1 MSATP
6 LPAPVAEVRVASQR
20 EEDGLHMP
28 ADAVLSVLAL
38 TTLVHYAVLFLACT
52 LGEPL
57 VVGHTDGVSI
67 VVVQPAVIRVLKDSP
82 VAAVRRR
89 VSRTRRLTLLQS
101 AVTMARS
108 LFRNSSAVAIPIGHT
123 HDSAPVI
130 LSPVPVLPEPRMV
143 IRSGAQ
149 RREMQTTRPGFYFM
163 SFAAVADTE
172 YALFAGTAL
181 ARACTF
187 LRPLVSI
194 RSALLAG
201 AVVGA
206 AVTFRFGNRDLAS
219 VLSSP
224 IAVATGAA
232 SLDAVWLEG
241 LTAERRLQ
249 DALLAVPDS
258 HPHAAYLHEWGGAV
272 DFLPRDRV
280 PEGKCESLPT
290 FEERAIAQ
298 VPFDHSVPI
307 AVTQWVPRS
316 PNQRCPPC
324 PVHTTCAE
332 LILHRP
338 DCDGQVDSWFRNA
351 TSDFQVLASGAPFVS
366 RRTRTVSLASNCCVP
381 CARCGVLDCRTIR
394 DGYVYPLRFDSPLDL
409 ELKTGRL
416 QREFVDYPDQQL
428 ASDVLLGA
436 HIGPGMPLRLTLAPQ
451 LYSLASGFERVQR
464 ELADLAQRGWYA
476 LFERFPYFPFHM
488 HPKGC
493 TERKL
498 ESDRPRPTTDGS
510 HPHAGQGVVDSCGC
524 PVFSLN
530 YYEKSVG
537 SLSSPTSDAE
547 ECHCGEDAPSGFEF
561 DFSCECV
568 CPDAPRLGEVP
579 TEPAGPPEGDGLS
592 PTWWPSHATWKY
604 VRWRRPK
611 EHKWSIA
618 SLARD
623 ASILKVPSLCSAQ
636 PMFGYT
642 DDMRNYFMHFAVR
655 PQDLW
660 KVVVAGFSAPH
671 LAPHISPSRILFV
684 AEYRLGFGLAANSN
698 IAQQFSNFIR
708 HAFMLRMDAAD
719 APFLLEEPPCVQ
731 RWLSQRRSL
740 AQRTGRSEARLY
752 TFQIY
757 TDDPYTICV
766 GVTRCLRS
774 LSVWRQLTLDFGL
787 MMAIPEKRRIGT
799 AVKWLGFHPCLHHGL
814 VTVAHEKLLR
824 ASTTIDTLLAG
835 RLTVDHYRSLLGFI
849 EHLSFLL
856 PRARLRMAGL
866 YRPLRGGEEIARG
879 PATVVRVDERMQQGW
894 NAWRADLLRVGAAP
908 FTVALPH
915 RRRPPLAGQ
924 LTFFISSDASKDGT
938 ATPGIAGYMHG
949 FSWQI
954 FYPRCWLRL
963 HITLLE
969 FMALAISI
977 IMFAPLL
984 RHADRV
990 VLETDSL
997 TAAFGLSLDS
1007 LQSPF
1012 LVEAHALLVE
1022 TEEYKLLFASPD
1034 REVAVRHLTGEANVF
1049 ADYLSRGY
1057 TQPFAELLT
1066 HFGVRHSP
1074 LQITA
1079 AVWEYVE
1086 KLMDAIYPLL
1096 PCEMHGRGRCPTS
1109 TDFDGP
1115 SNQWVLAPSSVP
1127 VARRAAIAPPPP
1139 SRWQTAPQGGPSI
1152 GRGGQWFLPRSPPP
1166 APVSIAARP
1175 TGAPPLRHTDVSLAA
1190 FAVNPPEHLRAAWES
1205 TMNEL
1210 LEASVAPNS
1219 LSGEDSAWRS
1229 WQEHCHVWGAEP
1241 FGGPDSAA
1249 ALLSPELVND
1259 QLHLAG
1265 SYIWN
1270 SYFTMK
1276 ARKKGDIPRPRSAA
1290 NRYYHVV
1297 KRKTRRGRYCPPQK
1311 QLTLMLKG
1319 MNRRHM
1325 AQHGFEAQEVDR
1337 KEGFTNAEKEHLQSH
1352 LPDGFRMGHF
1362 VFLRRSRFGKT
1373 WRALIAT
1380 LNASGFRKAEFA
1392 VKKRGD
1398 RTHMKFSRLRWWL
1411 RGKLYATPPPDLLRD
1426 PQAGDYALLYPVP
1439 SKCDPDNSTFGNNPI
1454 PFRFD
1459 PRDSDCAFLCLAEL
1473 ELEVAPASREAPLF
1487 ADDEGEPFLFSGL
1500 DSALRAALL
1509 SFLPNTRVQR
1519 LSWHSWR
1526 IRLACLLKALGP
1538 TNGGDSDTIQ
1548 AALRW
1553 KTDQSLR
1560 IYARFNRDYYAD
1572 LLDRAWKNDVRSIN
1586 VASLPEFGEEQRLL
1600 AMHQALESDDLFTE
1614 APAGDTDESK
1624 AEAVP
1629 VPATGEPVL
1638 PAATAPVHRP
1648 PPPPTAR
1655 AKPRP
1660 ARSGLP
1666 PGWQRH
1672 DKMTKAGRKYSVYS
1686 SATCT
1691 TTATSVPHAWRL
1703 HEAVPT
1709 STATPRRPTAPAAAA
1724 PSQLPPSKRAK
1735 LSAKQTDPYNHQC
1748 GFPACMVR
1756 SSKGRHS
1763 GPHQLV
1769 DGTIFL
1775 S

>member
-1 MSATP
+1 
-6 LPAPVAEVRVASQR
+6 
-20 EEDGLHMP
+20 
-28 ADAVLSVLAL
+28 
-38 TTLVHYAVLFLACT
+38 
-52 LGEPL
+52 
-57 VVGHTDGVSI
+57 
-67 VVVQPAVIRVLKDSP
+67 
-82 VAAVRRR
+82 
-89 VSRTRRLTLLQS
+89 
-101 AVTMARS
+101 
-108 LFRNSSAVAIPIGHT
+108 
-123 HDSAPVI
+123 
-130 LSPVPVLPEPRMV
+130 
-143 IRSGAQ
+143 
-149 RREMQTTRPGFYFM
+149 
-163 SFAAVADTE
+163 
-172 YALFAGTAL
+172 
-181 ARACTF
+181 
-187 LRPLVSI
+187 
-194 RSALLAG
+194 
-201 AVVGA
+201 
-206 AVTFRFGNRDLAS
+206 
-219 VLSSP
+219 
-224 IAVATGAA
+224 
-232 SLDAVWLEG
+232 
-241 LTAERRLQ
+241 
-249 DALLAVPDS
+249 
-258 HPHAAYLHEWGGAV
+258 
-272 DFLPRDRV
+272 
-280 PEGKCESLPT
+280 
-290 FEERAIAQ
+290 
-298 VPFDHSVPI
+298 
-307 AVTQWVPRS
+307 
-316 PNQRCPPC
+316 
-324 PVHTTCAE
+324 
-332 LILHRP
+332 
-338 DCDGQVDSWFRNA
+338 
-351 TSDFQVLASGAPFVS
+351 
-366 RRTRTVSLASNCCVP
+366 
-381 CARCGVLDCRTIR
+381 
-394 DGYVYPLRFDSPLDL
+394 
-409 ELKTGRL
+409 
-416 QREFVDYPDQQL
+416 
-428 ASDVLLGA
+428 
-436 HIGPGMPLRLTLAPQ
+436 
-451 LYSLASGFERVQR
+451 
-464 ELADLAQRGWYA
+464 
-476 LFERFPYFPFHM
+476 
-488 HPKGC
+488 
-493 TERKL
+493 
-498 ESDRPRPTTDGS
+498 
-510 HPHAGQGVVDSCGC
+510 
-524 PVFSLN
+524 
-530 YYEKSVG
+530 
-537 SLSSPTSDAE
+537 
-547 ECHCGEDAPSGFEF
+547 
-561 DFSCECV
+561 
-568 CPDAPRLGEVP
+568 
-579 TEPAGPPEGDGLS
+579 
-592 PTWWPSHATWKY
+592 
-604 VRWRRPK
+604 
-611 EHKWSIA
+611 
-618 SLARD
+618 
-623 ASILKVPSLCSAQ
+623 
-636 PMFGYT
+636 
-642 DDMRNYFMHFAVR
+642 
-655 PQDLW
+655 
-660 KVVVAGFSAPH
+660 
-671 LAPHISPSRILFV
+671 
-684 AEYRLGFGLAANSN
+684 
-698 IAQQFSNFIR
+698 
-708 HAFMLRMDAAD
+708 
-719 APFLLEEPPCVQ
+719 
-731 RWLSQRRSL
+731 
-740 AQRTGRSEARLY
+740 
-752 TFQIY
+752 
-757 TDDPYTICV
+757 
-766 GVTRCLRS
+766 
-774 LSVWRQLTLDFGL
+774 
-787 MMAIPEKRRIGT
+787 
-799 AVKWLGFHPCLHHGL
+799 
-814 VTVAHEKLLR
+814 
-824 ASTTIDTLLAG
+824 
-835 RLTVDHYRSLLGFI
+835 
-849 EHLSFLL
+849 
-856 PRARLRMAGL
+856 
-866 YRPLRGGEEIARG
+866 
-879 PATVVRVDERMQQGW
+879 
-894 NAWRADLLRVGAAP
+894 
-908 FTVALPH
+908 
-915 RRRPPLAGQ
+915 
-924 LTFFISSDASKDGT
+924 
-938 ATPGIAGYMHG
+938 
-949 FSWQI
+949 
-954 FYPRCWLRL
+954 
-963 HITLLE
+963 
-969 FMALAISI
+969 
-977 IMFAPLL
+977 
-984 RHADRV
+984 
-990 VLETDSL
+990 
-997 TAAFGLSLDS
+997 
-1007 LQSPF
+1007 
-1012 LVEAHALLVE
+1012 
-1022 TEEYKLLFASPD
+1022 
-1034 REVAVRHLTGEANVF
+1034 
-1049 ADYLSRGY
+1049 
-1057 TQPFAELLT
+1057 
-1066 HFGVRHSP
+1066 
-1074 LQITA
+1074 
-1079 AVWEYVE
+1079 
-1086 KLMDAIYPLL
+1086 
-1096 PCEMHGRGRCPTS
+1096 
-1109 TDFDGP
+1109 
-1115 SNQWVLAPSSVP
+1115 
-1127 VARRAAIAPPPP
+1127 
-1139 SRWQTAPQGGPSI
+1139 
-1152 GRGGQWFLPRSPPP
+1152 
-1166 APVSIAARP
+1166 
-1175 TGAPPLRHTDVSLAA
+1175 
-1190 FAVNPPEHLRAAWES
+1190 
-1205 TMNEL
+1205 MNEL

-1629 VPATGEPVL
+1629 VPV

-1655 AKPRP
+1655 AEPRP
-1660 ARSGLP
+1660 ARFGLP